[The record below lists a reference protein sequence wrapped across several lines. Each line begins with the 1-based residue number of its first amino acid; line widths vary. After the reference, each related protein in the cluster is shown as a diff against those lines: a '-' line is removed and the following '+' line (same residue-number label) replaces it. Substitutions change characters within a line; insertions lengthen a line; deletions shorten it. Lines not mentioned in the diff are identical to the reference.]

1 MSKPIKLDQEN
12 FGTLAICAIRYCQ
25 GRQTYMPS
33 LVQSILKP
41 HLKELS
47 DKDLSVMLDDCDFQE
62 RMNLYGSNT
71 IDKPDWL
78 KWKELLLA
86 EKEARAKEH
95 IKQDMEKETLLY
107 QMLKKH
113 AGHRI
118 EITEYGDGTN
128 FSLEDMDTNEVI
140 FDTDIYDLTGREN
153 D

>member
-1 MSKPIKLDQEN
+1 MSKSIKLGQEH

-33 LVQSILKP
+33 LVQGILKP

-47 DKDLSVMLDDCDFQE
+47 DKDLSVMLDDCEFQE
-62 RMNLYGSNT
+62 RMNLYGSDT

-78 KWKELLLA
+78 AWKEALLA
-86 EKEARAKEH
+86 EKESRVAQRIKE
-95 IKQDMEKETLLY
+95 DMDKETLLY

-128 FSLEDMDTNEVI
+128 FSLEDTDTNEVI
-140 FDTDIYDLTGREN
+140 FDTDIYDLKGRC
-153 D
+153 